1 MEQKI
6 FRITKFTNTQTGYL
20 PPLWLKQQFGDDWVK
35 DRGLSRAG

>member
-20 PPLWLKQQFGDDWVK
+20 PLWLKQQFGDDWVK